1 MNWLRSAW
9 NWLSKTNNQKTLV
22 FICGGLPIAI
32 GGVWRVYLH
41 FSEKPKETPTSTIS
55 ASNGGIAAGGNVSP
69 TAGPGG
75 IAVVST
81 APVTIGITRDQF
93 EVEYLKRREQEILN
107 ELAQTN
113 ASERERRILL
123 EKELSGV
130 QAKSKNPEAAL
141 EEYKNKL
148 AQVYLKQEI
157 PLNQLEQAQQSLTKG
172 QSGDAEKIF
181 QKVRSQGK
189 EKAAEA
195 AYQLAQLSYGRIDYA
210 AAYQYSKE
218 AADLQPDNPLYLNE
232 AGYIAYTVG
241 RYSEAD
247 PLYQR
252 SLAIIEKAL
261 GKDHPFMATSL
272 NNLALLYQAQGKY
285 DQAELLYQRSL
296 AIDEKALGKDH
307 PKTKTVKNNLKK
319 LQARKN

>member
-9 NWLSKTNNQKTLV
+9 NWLSKTNNQKTLA
-22 FICGGLPIAI
+22 FICGGLVIAI
-32 GGVWRVYLH
+32 GGAWQAYLH

-55 ASNGGIAAGGNVSP
+55 ASNGGITADGNVSP
-69 TAGPGG
+69 TASPGG

-81 APVTIGITRDQF
+81 APVTFGITRDQF

-113 ASERERRILL
+113 ASERERKILL
-123 EKELSGV
+123 EKELAGV

-148 AQVYLKQEI
+148 AQAYRALDDLKQEI

-172 QSGDAEKIF
+172 QSGDAEKLF

-195 AYQLAQLSYGRIDYA
+195 A
-210 AAYQYSKE
+210 
-218 AADLQPDNPLYLNE
+218 
-232 AGYIAYTVG
+232 
-241 RYSEAD
+241 
-247 PLYQR
+247 
-252 SLAIIEKAL
+252 
-261 GKDHPFMATSL
+261 
-272 NNLALLYQAQGKY
+272 
-285 DQAELLYQRSL
+285 
-296 AIDEKALGKDH
+296 
-307 PKTKTVKNNLKK
+307 
-319 LQARKN
+319 